1 MTSMDEAASY
11 LEPAPRREISP
22 AVRATVQLLDQRF
35 RIPVLNVRFGMDAVI
50 GLVPVVGDFLG
61 MILGYGLVIEA
72 IRLRASWRTVGKMIW
87 NLWVNAAVG
96 SVPVVGDL
104 VDFFFRTHRKNLEL
118 LQRDLGRSTAY

>member
-1 MTSMDEAASY
+1 MTTIDEAATY
-11 LEPAPRREISP
+11 LGPRARREISP

-35 RIPVLNVRFGMDAVI
+35 RIPVLNLRFGMDAVI

-72 IRLRASWRTVGKMIW
+72 VRLRASWRTVGRMIW

-96 SVPVVGDL
+96 SVPIVGDFF
-104 VDFFFRTHRKNLEL
+104 DFFFRTHRKNLEL
-118 LQRDLGRSTAY
+118 LQRDLDRA